1 MNWKIFLG
9 RIVILVLIFLA
20 IVAIESDF
28 LRKKQLTVIFV
39 FLYTIAIIL
48 GTCLMGGIEL

>member
-9 RIVILVLIFLA
+9 RVVILVLIFLA
-20 IVAIESDF
+20 IVAIETDF

-39 FLYTIAIIL
+39 FLYTVAIIL

>member
-9 RIVILVLIFLA
+9 RVVILVLIFLA